1 MSTYPSRLTVF
12 SGDTANANQTVPPSR
27 NLKISSE
34 LSRTIIIIN
43 TYNIKINLK
52 ISQVSTAFD
61 KLCIL

>member
-1 MSTYPSRLTVF
+1 M
-12 SGDTANANQTVPPSR
+12 
-27 NLKISSE
+27 KISSE

-43 TYNIKINLK
+43 TDNVKINLK

>member
-1 MSTYPSRLTVF
+1 M
-12 SGDTANANQTVPPSR
+12 PPSR

-43 TYNIKINLK
+43 TDNVKINLK
-52 ISQVSTAFD
+52 ISQISTTFD